1 MKDKKKAVAV
11 GVGLVLV
18 AVAGAVVLA
27 KKKPPI
33 PPENIVLSNLTISP
47 SEVYVG
53 DPVSISVVATN
64 IGGTAG
70 SYEITCEVI

>member
-11 GVGLVLV
+11 GVGVGLV
-18 AVAGAVVLA
+18 AIAGAVVLA

-33 PPENIVLSNLTISP
+33 PPENIVLSNLIISP

-64 IGGTAG
+64 IGVTAG
-70 SYEITCEVI
+70 SCEITCEVK

>member
-11 GVGLVLV
+11 GVGLGLV
-18 AVAGAVVLA
+18 AIAGAVVLA

-33 PPENIVLSNLTISP
+33 PPENIVLSNLIISP

-64 IGGTAG
+64 IGVTAG